1 MDNTTNKKSKKQK
14 ENVEER
20 SYAIKPTTI
29 KDKFLDSV
37 SFDFKLIRKFIR
49 F

>member
-1 MDNTTNKKSKKQK
+1 MDNTTKKTKKTK

-37 SFDFKLIRKFIR
+37 SLILITIRKFIR
-49 F
+49 S